1 MLQDLAGDSDE
12 AIVRGYQRSVRGTN
26 EHLRHAA
33 VPHPHE
39 RFLPENVLMPLLES
53 RGKSLLEFV
62 RSLNTADYL
71 FRHGV
76 TSAELAAL
84 LAKLGR

>member
-1 MLQDLAGDSDE
+1 M
-12 AIVRGYQRSVRGTN
+12 RGIN
-26 EHLRHAA
+26 EHLRH

-39 RFLPENVLMPLLES
+39 RFLPENVLLPLLES

-71 FRHGV
+71 SRHGV
-76 TSAELAAL
+76 TSAELSAI